1 MHLHTA
7 CLFFLYVR
15 LHNKTILTIIE
26 LLFLQGEIKMKLEKI
41 NHVIH
46 QLSLREKR
54 GFSSSSSSI
63 NLL

>member
-1 MHLHTA
+1 
-7 CLFFLYVR
+7 VR